1 MIALK
6 HVLSPVVL
14 GSLLA
19 TASAQ
24 SLELEVVG
32 GSLPGDIDMQVSPGL
47 YPFELM
53 MIVPSTTSGPTP
65 IGLFDPGDPRSLSV
79 GLDLL
84 GFAWP
89 VAADLNLVATQ
100 QVSLTASP
108 ALVGQALYFQAV
120 TFRWQPTIL
129 DRLSNA
135 DVLRFGNAGQFED
148 RSVFMFEQRAF
159 ATALERPDRKT
170 LVVGGARGQLLAQVA
185 TDTTEVYDPI
195 TDSFN
200 YGPTMTTPRSMHTQT
215 ELQNGTFLFVGGVDG
230 ANNPQ
235 SSCEIYDP
243 VADTFTLVA
252 PMVSPRMGH
261 TATLLADGRVFV
273 AGGLDALTV
282 TPTQLSAIRDAVD
295 TTEIYDPVTDS
306 WTSGPAMSDP
316 RAAHLA
322 MQRPDGKILL
332 AGGISWS
339 PNIIFGWV
347 PTVRSSCDLYDPSN
361 NTMSSGPSMA
371 TSRALT
377 EAVELAPGRWLVAGG
392 MNGLSIIPFNPGNPT
407 GTAEI
412 YDSTLNTWTS
422 VGSLASA
429 RANLK
434 GWSIG
439 NGQFLI
445 AGGGAGSILS
455 PTPLSDTE
463 IFDTATNTFS
473 PGPTMNS
480 GRAGAGMFFTP
491 QGQVHLFGGAA
502 TSSSITTTTEWYF
515 F

>member
-6 HVLSPVVL
+6 DLLSPVL
-14 GSLLA
+14 FGSLLA

-24 SLELEVVG
+24 SLELDVVG
-32 GSLPGDIDMQVSPGL
+32 GSLPGDVTMEIHPAL

-53 MIVPSTTSGPTP
+53 FIVPSLTTGPTP
-65 IGLFDPGDPRSLSV
+65 ISIFDPSDPRSLSI

-84 GFAWP
+84 ELAWP
-89 VAADLNLVATQ
+89 VVADLNQVATNQ
-100 QVSLTASP
+100 FALPASP
-108 ALVGQALYFQAV
+108 VLIGQSLFYQAV
-120 TFRWQPTIL
+120 TFRFQQTIL
-129 DRLSNA
+129 DRLSN
-135 DVLRFGNAGQFED
+135 VTVTQFGNTGQFQD
-148 RSVFMFEQRAF
+148 RNVFMFEQRAF
-159 ATALERPDRKT
+159 ATALLRPDRST

-185 TDTTEVYDPI
+185 TETTEVYDPI
-195 TDSFN
+195 TDTFV
-200 YGPTMTTPRSMHTQT
+200 YGPSMSTPRSLHTMT
-215 ELQNGTFLFVGGVDG
+215 ELQNGMFLFVGGVDG

-235 SSCEIYDP
+235 ASCETYDP

-252 PMVSPRMGH
+252 GMSSARMGH

-273 AGGLDALTV
+273 SGGLDALTV

-295 TTEIYDPVTDS
+295 STEIYDPVANT
-306 WTSGPAMSDP
+306 WTNGPAMSDP

-322 MQRPDGKILL
+322 LQRPDGKILL
-332 AGGISWS
+332 CGGISWDPS
-339 PNIIFGWV
+339 FLFGWV
-347 PTVRSSCDLYDPSN
+347 PAVRSSCDLYDPIN
-361 NTMSSGPSMA
+361 NTMGSGPSMS

-377 EAVELAPGRWLVAGG
+377 DPVEMAPGKWLVAGG

-407 GTAEI
+407 ATAEI
-412 YDSTLNTWTS
+412 YDSSLNTWTS

-429 RANLK
+429 RANLL

-439 NGQFLI
+439 NGQFVI

-463 IFDTATNTFS
+463 IFDTATNTFT

-480 GRAGAGMFFTP
+480 GRAGAAMFLTP
-491 QGQVHLFGGAA
+491 QGQVHLIGGAA
-502 TSSSITTTTEWYF
+502 TISGITTTTEWYF